1 MRRWTDDHEINLL
14 ISGTVLATA
23 FPQACLSKTFQQI
36 HLLNCSLIIEGGIGK
51 SAAATREVHYH
62 QEAKENPQEASPE
75 AAQRLL
81 LVWRTRERLELQQSV
96 GQVVHPEA
104 VGGWVESCPFTLCR
118 LLHPPVRVRLR
129 RTTHAGFAF
138 SLIPCQEVAVCKT
151 ARCNLFSGDSLW
163 LTSVGV
169 HH

>member
-1 MRRWTDDHEINLL
+1 M
-14 ISGTVLATA
+14 LATA
-23 FPQACLSKTFQQI
+23 LPQACLSKTFQQI
-36 HLLNCSLIIEGGIGK
+36 HLLNCCSTIIEGGIGN

-62 QEAKENPQEASPE
+62 QEAKEKQQGASPE

-81 LVWRTRERLELQQSV
+81 LVWRRRECLELQQSV
-96 GQVVHPEA
+96 GQVVYPEA

-129 RTTHAGFAF
+129 RTTHAVFAF
-138 SLIPCQEVAVCKT
+138 SLTTCQELAICKT
-151 ARCNLFSGDSLW
+151 SRCTLFSGDSLR
-163 LTSVGV
+163 LTRVGV